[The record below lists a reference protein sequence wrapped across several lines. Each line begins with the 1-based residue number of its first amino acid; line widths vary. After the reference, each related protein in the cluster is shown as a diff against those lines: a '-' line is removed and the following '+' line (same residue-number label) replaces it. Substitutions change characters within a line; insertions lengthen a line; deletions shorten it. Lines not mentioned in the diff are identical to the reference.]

1 MRISDW
7 SSDVCSSDLDIALI
21 AAHALRHHAGEATRR
36 IRGFAPCA
44 QQAMQRY
51 SWPGNVREL
60 INRVRQAVVM
70 CDGPCITAR
79 DLRLDATET
88 GAPETLDAARCQ
100 GERAAI
106 ERALQRNGHRLAAT
120 ARELGISRVTL
131 YRLMARHGLRGDE
144 MLGGGRS

>member
-1 MRISDW
+1 
-7 SSDVCSSDLDIALI
+7 
-21 AAHALRHHAGEATRR
+21 
-36 IRGFAPCA
+36 
-44 QQAMQRY
+44 MQRY

-88 GAPETLDAARCQ
+88 GTPEPLAAPRCP

-106 ERALQRNGHRLAAT
+106 ERALQRNGQRRQEERRGGT
-120 ARELGISRVTL
+120 ASASKCKSRVTP
-131 YRLMARHGLRGDE
+131 YT
-144 MLGGGRS
+144 SQQKKKS

>member
-1 MRISDW
+1 
-7 SSDVCSSDLDIALI
+7 
-21 AAHALRHHAGEATRR
+21 
-36 IRGFAPCA
+36 
-44 QQAMQRY
+44 MQRY

-88 GAPETLDAARCQ
+88 GTPATLDAARCQ

-106 ERALQRNGHRLAAT
+106 DRALQRNGHRLATT
-120 ARELGISRVTL
+120 ARELGLPRAPLSRH
-131 YRLMARHGLRGDE
+131 MARPGPRGPEIPHGKAT
-144 MLGGGRS
+144 

>member
-7 SSDVCSSDLDIALI
+7 SSDVFSSVLLRVIELHQPPLRERGGDIALI

-79 DLRLDATET
+79 DLRLDATDDRKST
-88 GAPETLDAARCQ
+88 
-100 GERAAI
+100 
-106 ERALQRNGHRLAAT
+106 RLN
-120 ARELGISRVTL
+120 SS
-131 YRLMARHGLRGDE
+131 H
-144 MLGGGRS
+144 

>member
-1 MRISDW
+1 
-7 SSDVCSSDLDIALI
+7 
-21 AAHALRHHAGEATRR
+21 
-36 IRGFAPCA
+36 
-44 QQAMQRY
+44 
-51 SWPGNVREL
+51 
-60 INRVRQAVVM
+60 M

-144 MLGGGRS
+144 MLGGGRSEVQTSELQSLMRRSYAVFCLKKK

>member
-1 MRISDW
+1 
-7 SSDVCSSDLDIALI
+7 
-21 AAHALRHHAGEATRR
+21 
-36 IRGFAPCA
+36 
-44 QQAMQRY
+44 MQRY

-88 GAPETLDAARCQ
+88 GTPETLDAARCQ
-100 GERAAI
+100 GECEAI

-120 ARELGISRVTL
+120 APEPGHERVTL
-131 YRLMARHGLRGDE
+131 HRLQARHETGRTSSRGSQ
-144 MLGGGRS
+144 GTYVAF